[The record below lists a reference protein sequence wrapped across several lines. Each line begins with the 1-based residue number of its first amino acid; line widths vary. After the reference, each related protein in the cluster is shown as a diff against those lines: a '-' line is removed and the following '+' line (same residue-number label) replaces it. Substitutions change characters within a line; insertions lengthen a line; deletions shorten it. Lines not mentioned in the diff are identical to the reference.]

1 MKVVTVTALF
11 PQLRGGR
18 AHQQGRGRGS
28 TVQAAMGA
36 AMRDLVKQK
45 GLRKQRY
52 SEFTATFTLA
62 TIEEETNDQNG
73 AVEQDQG
80 QSSPRQEA

>member
-1 MKVVTVTALF
+1 MKIVTVTALF

-18 AHQQGRGRGS
+18 AHKQARGRGS
-28 TVQAAMGA
+28 TVQAALGA

-52 SEFTATFTLA
+52 SEFSATFTVA
-62 TIEEETNDQNG
+62 TIQEETDERNQNG
-73 AVEQDQG
+73 STEQDQG
-80 QSSPRQEA
+80 QPVA